1 MTPGYASSIF
11 FRASSIFYVKLQ
23 SVPGTPGPASPKVCF
38 VLVFVKF
45 HSVSFRFTWLRKKQN
60 EAENESDM
68 WEAYSRKVKDE
79 KKTARYWAAQ
89 NEKHWSDVHYNGYGS
104 SQYKSPYRYGET
116 SYSSYY
122 YH

>member
-1 MTPGYASSIF
+1 MVNAVADATMNF
-11 FRASSIFYVKLQ
+11 
-23 SVPGTPGPASPKVCF
+23 PADAW
-38 VLVFVKF
+38 
-45 HSVSFRFTWLRKKQN
+45 T
-60 EAENESDM
+60 ADNESDM

-116 SYSSYY
+116 SYSSFY